1 MFLFNIIITKLCGL
15 NLLMAL
21 FPSNTKLELLLLI
34 LALGGLKSY
43 ETINFNRDYCIDSYV
58 YSKNSIKTTHKISSS
73 FRNLVLKMQYKR
85 ILLILNNTIRS
96 F

>member
-58 YSKNSIKTTHKISSS
+58 YSKNSIKTTIKLAHH
-73 FRNLVLKMQYKR
+73 LG
-85 ILLILNNTIRS
+85 ILC
-96 F
+96 